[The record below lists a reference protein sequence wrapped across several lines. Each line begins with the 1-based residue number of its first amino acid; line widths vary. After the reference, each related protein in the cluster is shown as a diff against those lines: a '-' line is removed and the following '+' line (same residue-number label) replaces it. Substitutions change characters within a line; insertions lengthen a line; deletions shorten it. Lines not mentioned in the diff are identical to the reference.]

1 MQKVPTFVYID
12 GFNLYYGSV
21 KDTPYKWLD
30 LKKFVEIILHPTHSI
45 VSIKY
50 FTALV
55 SSPPHDPQKTTRQQ
69 VYLRALKSYIPEI
82 EIFYGH
88 FLSNPITAPLVN
100 PSKDQKFAYVI
111 KTEEKGSDVNLA
123 VHLLNDAWLDRYD
136 CAVVVSNDS
145 DLEESMRLVKEQK
158 RKNIGLFVPGF
169 PKSRSISRELK
180 AYADFV
186 RPIRTETLKASQ
198 LPDPIP
204 GTTIHKPKTW

>member
-1 MQKVPTFVYID
+1 MEKVRTFVNID

-30 LKKFVEIILHPTHSI
+30 LKKFFEIVLHPKHSI
-45 VSIKY
+45 ESIKY

-55 SSPPHDPQKTTRQQ
+55 SFPPYDPQKTTRQQ
-69 VYLRALKSYIPEI
+69 VYLRVLRTYTPEI

-88 FLSNPITAPLVN
+88 FLSNPITAPLVKPTKN
-100 PSKDQKFAYVI
+100 QKFAYVI

-145 DLEESMRLVKEQK
+145 DLEESMRLVKEQNFK
-158 RKNIGLFVPGF
+158 KIGLFVPGF
-169 PKSRSISRELK
+169 PKHRSISRELK
-180 AYADFV
+180 AYANFI
-186 RPIRTETLKASQ
+186 RPIRPETLKISQ

-204 GTTIHKPKTW
+204 GTNIHKPKTW